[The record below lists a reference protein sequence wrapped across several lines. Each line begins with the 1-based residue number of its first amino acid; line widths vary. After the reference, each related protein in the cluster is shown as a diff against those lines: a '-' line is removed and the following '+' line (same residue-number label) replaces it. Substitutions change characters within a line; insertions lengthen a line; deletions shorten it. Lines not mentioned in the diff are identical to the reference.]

1 MTAINV
7 GDSRCIL
14 GREDA
19 SGRIYPEEVTQD
31 HKPDDPIEQ
40 RRIERLGGRVE
51 KMMYVVCCIWWKG
64 VGCVCVCVC
73 VEWGEKWVE
82 GCCS

>member
-1 MTAINV
+1 M

-51 KMMYVVCCIWWKG
+51 KMMYVVVYMVEGCG
-64 VGCVCVCVC
+64 LCVCVCVWSGAKC
-73 VEWGEKWVE
+73 GWGRLL
-82 GCCS
+82 

>member
-1 MTAINV
+1 M

-51 KMMYVVCCIWWKG
+51 KMMYVV
-64 VGCVCVCVC
+64 VYMVEGCVCVCVC
-73 VEWGEKWVE
+73 VWSGAKCGVGG

>member
-1 MTAINV
+1 M

-51 KMMYVVCCIWWKG
+51 KMMYVVVYI
-64 VGCVCVCVC
+64 VEGCVCVCVWSGAKC
-73 VEWGEKWVE
+73 GWGAVVVVEV
-82 GCCS
+82 

>member
-1 MTAINV
+1 V

-51 KMMYVVCCIWWKG
+51 KMMYVVVYI
-64 VGCVCVCVC
+64 
-73 VEWGEKWVE
+73 VE
-82 GCCS
+82 GCVWVCVWSGAKCGWGAVVVVEV